1 MTSSQGLGDG
11 TETDFVPPSRPSA
24 WVATRYGRLALAL
37 LLVELI
43 AGMQSF
49 MYSTIAP
56 EIAQTFQAERL
67 MGLIYSGVLASAFLT
82 LPWGPKL
89 LERFGLSNL
98 MLGMTLVS
106 CAGALLS
113 AFSPNFGFFV
123 AGQVLS
129 GLSVGVLATA
139 SMSAVVQHL
148 PARWRQV
155 VLATF
160 SATYIVSSIVG
171 PLCAA
176 SIAHLFGWRWAMI
189 IYIPF
194 LLFARF
200 VISRNT
206 AELEPQKSV
215 APTPSILVSLMM
227 PLAALLISTGGEL
240 PGGFAIATVLLGIV
254 TVFVCA
260 VQMLPSGTFGR
271 VQGRP
276 RGVRIFLVLTGIYFG
291 MDAIIPLS
299 LRSTLGAS
307 IAEVGI
313 VLGAGGLAWAI
324 VGFLCGRRPAAGDK
338 GYVRRTK
345 AGVVLLASGF
355 IGIAVIVAI
364 ALPQSTYFVAA
375 FWVIASIGM
384 GLVYLDTMNLI
395 FTPPPAG
402 DNMKEI
408 DAVSAVAFSEQIGAI
423 LFATPLAALA
433 GFLISVGSGSI
444 LGFFIFVVAGFATA
458 LLFWVRPAS
467 VSMKVEN

>member
-1 MTSSQGLGDG
+1 MTPSEDPRDDI
-11 TETDFVPPSRPSA
+11 ETDFVSPSRPSA
-24 WVATRYGRLALAL
+24 WLTTRYGRLALAL

-89 LERFGLSNL
+89 LERFGLSSL

-106 CAGALLS
+106 CSGALLS

-171 PLCAA
+171 PLYGA

-206 AELEPQKSV
+206 ANLEPQKNV
-215 APTPSILVSLMM
+215 APTPSVLVSLMM
-227 PLAALLISTGGEL
+227 PLAAILISVGGEFSAGL
-240 PGGFAIATVLLGIV
+240 AIVAVVAGII

-260 VQMLPSGTFGR
+260 MKMLPSGTFGR

-307 IAEVGI
+307 IAEVGV
-313 VLGAGGLAWAI
+313 VLGAGGLAWAV
-324 VGFLCGRRPAAGDK
+324 VGFLCGRSPAAGPG
-338 GYVRRTK
+338 GYVRRTRTGI
-345 AGVVLLASGF
+345 ALLASGF
-355 IGIAVIVAI
+355 VGIATIVAMSI
-364 ALPQSTYFVAA
+364 PQSSFLVAG

-384 GLVYLDTMNLI
+384 GMVYLDTMNLI
-395 FTPPPAG
+395 FTPPIDG

-433 GFLISVGSGSI
+433 GFLISASSGSS
-444 LGFFIFVVAGFATA
+444 LGYFLFVVAGFAAA

-467 VSMKVEN
+467 TSMQVEA